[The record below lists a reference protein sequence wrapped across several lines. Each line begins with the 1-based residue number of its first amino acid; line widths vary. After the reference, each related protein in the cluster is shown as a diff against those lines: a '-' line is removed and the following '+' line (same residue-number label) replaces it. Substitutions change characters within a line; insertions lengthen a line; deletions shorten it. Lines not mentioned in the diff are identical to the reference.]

1 MTPRVSVVLGVFEG
15 AEVLD
20 ETLARPLWWSASGFF
35 SAIGDN
41 RSGPRRTGPVT

>member
-20 ETLARPLWWSASGFF
+20 ETLARPLCAREGSDPWVFPG
-35 SAIGDN
+35 IGPLGVAN
-41 RSGPRRTGPVT
+41 RVH